1 MQTQRDG
8 KTLKLNFMCLVL
20 YSLKLYKDDNEF
32 YSYIP
37 RQDKKKR
44 FFTVPGVDIEKSV
57 SIIFS

>member
-20 YSLKLYKDDNEF
+20 FSLKLYKDDNEF